1 MPTLFLKEALCFR
14 RPHFFSGG
22 KAEYLLLITASWLLY
37 FCDICL
43 ARLAIIGLIT
53 SPSDWGIL
61 VFILLNISS
70 SFEFTV
76 ANCSASWQEYVR
88 VSIIFSVILAFCA
101 CWQTESTYIKIEMSC
116 TVHTW
121 LKCCFKVSYLPWY
134 IFYAFRNVCIVLYYL
149 PFCVA
154 IHPDKFRWNHH

>member
-14 RPHFFSGG
+14 RPCFFR
-22 KAEYLLLITASWLLY
+22 SWLLY

-43 ARLAIIGLIT
+43 ARLAIIDLII

-61 VFILLNISS
+61 IFILLKISS

-101 CWQTESTYIKIEMSC
+101 CWQTESTYIKIKMSC

-121 LKCCFKVSYLPWY
+121 HDSNVFKVRYLPRY
-134 IFYAFRNVCIVLYYL
+134 IFYAFHNVCTALYYS

-154 IHPDKFRWNHH
+154 IHFDKLQWNHH